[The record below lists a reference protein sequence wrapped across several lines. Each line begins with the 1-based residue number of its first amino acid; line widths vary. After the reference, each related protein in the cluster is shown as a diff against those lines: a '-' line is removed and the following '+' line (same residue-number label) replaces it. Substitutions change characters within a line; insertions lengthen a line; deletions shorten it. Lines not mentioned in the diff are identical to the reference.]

1 MAIDNERIDAIQ
13 KEAIALRIVLKMC
26 TMHVG
31 QIIDQIALY
40 NTEEVFEEK
49 CEVHSQPLDSSETI
63 LSAKEVREEE
73 AYKIATAG
81 KYYGTPIDSL
91 AKVNPRGLKDWA
103 KKSWKSLDDKD
114 REYIK
119 QMLKD
124 GRL

>member
-1 MAIDNERIDAIQ
+1 MDEHIDVIQ
-13 KEAIALRIVLKMC
+13 RRAIALRIVIKMC
-26 TMHVG
+26 LRQMEEL
-31 QIIDQIALY
+31 IEDIA
-40 NTEEVFEEK
+40 TFSTKEVFGEE
-49 CEVHSQPLDSSETI
+49 CETHSQPLDSSETI

-91 AKVNPRGLKDWA
+91 AKVNPGGLKDWA